1 MSAVIESIDL
11 SEFNGDGLE
20 IVGRDGFDILFGTQ
34 LDDLVDAKAGNDL
47 IMAGDG
53 DDGII
58 GGDGNDRIKA
68 GVGDDIII
76 GGTGVDKMTGGSG
89 DDVFEL
95 VVEDLFDGSIDKITD
110 FSESDKFKDIIRLR
124 GIAGDAVVEYDSDTG
139 LISVRG
145 EDIIQVDPGL
155 DINIDNIDGDGIW
168 ELF

>member
-1 MSAVIESIDL
+1 
-11 SEFNGDGLE
+11 
-20 IVGRDGFDILFGTQ
+20 
-34 LDDLVDAKAGNDL
+34 
-47 IMAGDG
+47 
-53 DDGII
+53 
-58 GGDGNDRIKA
+58 
-68 GVGDDIII
+68 
-76 GGTGVDKMTGGSG
+76 MTGGSG